1 MDEATTSRTQEIP
14 SMLRPK
20 ISSLSG
26 LLGESQPS
34 SLNRE
39 SLEAFLNL
47 SQSKGIDSFINL
59 TEPEFADCIMNESQP
74 SLLYSSIISTA
85 DETRK
90 NDTLCDTTDTE
101 ILTESMMQT
110 SMFQESLN
118 INSFKEICSKDEE
131 SLDNNLTHT
140 LDQTKVNSPFNQT
153 KICVSPLERTYVNE
167 VHSQENLEMKVRILG
182 N

>member
-1 MDEATTSRTQEIP
+1 MDEATTSRSQEIP

-20 ISSLSG
+20 VASLSG
-26 LLGESQPS
+26 LMGESQPS

-39 SLEAFLNL
+39 SLEAFLDL

-59 TEPEFADCIMNESQP
+59 TEPEFADCLMNESQP
-74 SLLYSSIISTA
+74 SLLYSSLISAA
-85 DETRK
+85 DESRK
-90 NDTLCDTTDTE
+90 NDTLCETDSG

-118 INSFKEICSKDEE
+118 INSFREICSKDEE
-131 SLDNNLTHT
+131 SLENNLTRT

-167 VHSQENLEMKVRILG
+167 DHLEENLGIQVRTLEV
-182 N
+182 